1 MVPSSAVSKPGLP
14 WLAALHRRYPVKVMA
29 SIEKLD
35 LAPARL
41 SEAARIADMSRRWIE
56 HGLVWRYRPEAIA
69 RKIRDSETEVVVA
82 RGVGVARG
90 FAAMEFHFDACRAHL
105 VLLAVEP
112 AYRRRG
118 VGGSLFRWLD
128 DMARL
133 AGITRIELELR
144 ADNQEARAFYE
155 CLGFRATGLH
165 RGYYDARL
173 DAIVMERH
181 AGRE

>member
-1 MVPSSAVSKPGLP
+1 
-14 WLAALHRRYPVKVMA
+14 MA

-41 SEAARIADMSRRWIE
+41 SEAARVADMSRRWIE
-56 HGLVWRYRPEAIA
+56 HGLEWRYRPESIA

-82 RGVGVARG
+82 RAAGVAIG
-90 FAAMEFHFDACRAHL
+90 FAVMEFDFEARRAHL

-118 VGGSLFRWLD
+118 VGGSLFQWLD
-128 DMARL
+128 DMSRL
-133 AGITRIELELR
+133 AGVGRVGLELR

-155 CLGFRATGLH
+155 RLGFRAIGLH

-173 DAIVMERH
+173 DAIVMERR